1 MSDEMHEKAMAI
13 LLQADD
19 VGGGRHHREYLLA
32 RLCAA
37 IERLAD
43 IEATGVEAEIAQMGD
58 SPVSTAGLCPH
69 RLSFLACAACAEEYG
84 SDGP

>member
-13 LLQADD
+13 LAQASSSTGD
-19 VGGGRHHREYLLA
+19 GYLLA
-32 RLCAA
+32 RICAA
-37 IERLAD
+37 LERLAD

-69 RLSFLACAACAEEYG
+69 RVSFLACAACAEEYG